1 MLLWKY
7 VLTVEHTLL
16 GSIQYWVYVWHASM
30 HEYKIFIFF
39 NRIYLLSL
47 EGNNV
52 YGDNIRKLLEGVA
65 SDEVRQTHILM
76 DMINSPVQ
84 RGVVLAKGSHTPVET
99 GIISELGI
107 YGVFVRLEETN

>member
-1 MLLWKY
+1 M
-7 VLTVEHTLL
+7 
-16 GSIQYWVYVWHASM
+16 Q
-30 HEYKIFIFF
+30 IFCC
-39 NRIYLLSL
+39 IYLLSL

-52 YGDNIRKLLEGVA
+52 YGDDIRKLLEGVA

-107 YGVFVRLEETN
+107 YGVFVRLEETNWAIECVCVRAWK

>member
-1 MLLWKY
+1 M
-7 VLTVEHTLL
+7 
-16 GSIQYWVYVWHASM
+16 
-30 HEYKIFIFF
+30 
-39 NRIYLLSL
+39 
-47 EGNNV
+47 
-52 YGDNIRKLLEGVA
+52 YGDDIRKLLEGVA

-107 YGVFVRLEETN
+107 YGVFVRLEATDRVIECVCVCVSKLHLLYRLLISSSPSPQEGRCCANE

>member
-1 MLLWKY
+1 MY
-7 VLTVEHTLL
+7 
-16 GSIQYWVYVWHASM
+16 
-30 HEYKIFIFF
+30 
-39 NRIYLLSL
+39 
-47 EGNNV
+47 GN
-52 YGDNIRKLLEGVA
+52 DIRKLLEGVA

-107 YGVFVRLEETN
+107 YGVFVRLEATDRVIECVCVCVCVSKLHLLYRLLISSSPSPQEGRCCANE

>member
-1 MLLWKY
+1 
-7 VLTVEHTLL
+7 
-16 GSIQYWVYVWHASM
+16 M

-52 YGDNIRKLLEGVA
+52 YGDDIRKLLEGVA

-107 YGVFVRLEETN
+107 YGVFVRLEATD